1 MAASDPTGV
10 LLNYGAIGA
19 FVVILGIFAW
29 RAYSR
34 ERDRADRLEQQLQ
47 LANDKIVDRLA
58 EVLVQS
64 RDALSVA
71 NDYLRDLAHRGRQ

>member
-71 NDYLRDLAHRGRQ
+71 NDYLRDLAHRGRM